1 MYISYAV
8 ARQIADHATAAAPD
22 EACGLLA
29 GRSDAISL
37 ALPVKN
43 IASAP
48 ASQFQL
54 DPQEQLRALKA
65 IDAKGFTLQGVY
77 HSHPNSAP
85 IPSDEDIRGAIEESL
100 LQLIVSL
107 QGDKPQ
113 LKLWRIS
120 EGAVTPLELIYD
132 TEWTPRDDG
141 ALTPRQQAA
150 LIGVGI
156 ASLLILLVIAVSL
169 LPAAP
174 KI

>member
-1 MYISYAV
+1 MRISYAV
-8 ARQIADHATAAAPD
+8 ARQIADHAAAAAPE

-29 GRSDAISL
+29 GQAGRISL

-65 IDAKGFTLQGVY
+65 IDAKGFELQGIY

-85 IPSDEDIRGAIEESL
+85 IPSAEDIRCATEESL

-107 QGDKPQ
+107 QGTKPQ
-113 LKLWRIS
+113 LKLWRIAD
-120 EGAVTPLELIYD
+120 GAVNPVALIYD
-132 TEWTPRDDG
+132 TGFTPRRDG
-141 ALTPRQQAA
+141 ALKPAQQAA
-150 LIGVGI
+150 LIAVGI
-156 ASLLILLVIAVSL
+156 ASLLILLVIALAL